1 MPNSIVAAIR
11 SVIQAVVSLA
21 IVAIGNYVLIELGV
35 TIDVVAITETISV
48 FVFGLLV
55 WAFNAFG
62 NQFPVVNT
70 VLSLGFGSG
79 AATYEA

>member
-1 MPNSIVAAIR
+1 MPNSIVAAVR
-11 SVIQAVVSLA
+11 SVIQALVSLA
-21 IVAIGNYVLIELGV
+21 IVAVGNYLLVELGV
-35 TIDVVAITETISV
+35 TIDVVAITEAISV

-55 WAFNAFG
+55 WAFNALG
-62 NQFPVVNT
+62 AQFPIVNT

>member
-1 MPNSIVAAIR
+1 MPNSIVAAVR
-11 SVIQAVVSLA
+11 SVIQALVSLV

-35 TIDVVAITETISV
+35 TIDVVAITEAISV

-55 WAFNAFG
+55 WAFNALG
-62 NQFPVVNT
+62 ARFPIVNA

-79 AATYEA
+79 AATYET